1 VKFLRVALIPQLLSI
16 GLFAVA
22 TCAAQPYSISTVA
35 GGGAPPYPSV
45 GDGGSAT
52 AAYLSQPEGLA
63 VDGAG
68 NLFIA
73 EARVRQVNSAGIIST
88 VAGYVSSGVA
98 LDSSGNLFVAV
109 TSGGGSIVKI
119 APGGAASVLSTLPA
133 SAYGGP
139 DGIAV
144 DGSGNIW
151 YSWRSTA
158 GGVVSRI
165 DASGAVSVVAG
176 DGAFSSSLGDG
187 GPAAK
192 AYLNEP
198 RGIAVDAAGNLYIAD
213 FGNNRVRKVSPGG
226 AITTAAGGSSALAGP
241 TGVAIDSAGNLFIAE
256 FSGNIV
262 QELSA
267 GGTLS
272 TIAGN
277 GAYGSSG
284 DFGPAPN
291 AALGSPYGIT
301 LGPRGLIYVSTGDGL
316 VRLLSPPIPPPS
328 IATGGVGPLFSSATA
343 IQPGEW
349 TSIYGS
355 NLANGTYLWTGNF
368 PTSLGGTSVTI
379 NGKSAYLYYA
389 SPGQINL
396 QAPDDTA
403 TGAVAVVVTT
413 PSGSAT
419 STVTLSQY
427 GPAWSLLDGKHVAG
441 IIARSDGSGAYG
453 GGTYDII
460 GPTGTS
466 LGYKTV
472 AAKSGDLIELFGV
485 GFGPTSP
492 AVPAGKPFSGSAAVI
507 NPVTL
512 LINNVPVTPGFA
524 GLSSAGLY
532 QINVVVPA
540 GLGTG
545 DVSLQ
550 ATAGGVRTLPGIVLS
565 LQ

>member
-1 VKFLRVALIPQLLSI
+1 MKFFRTGRLPEVFFLASFTVAS
-16 GLFAVA
+16 
-22 TCAAQPYSISTVA
+22 CAAQPYSITTVA
-35 GGGAPPYPSV
+35 GGGDPPYPSV
-45 GDGGSAT
+45 GDGGTAT

-63 VDGAG
+63 SDGSG

-73 EARVRQVNSAGIIST
+73 EARVRQVTSAGIIST
-88 VAGYVSSGVA
+88 VANYVSSGVA
-98 LDSSGNLFVAV
+98 VDSSGNLYVAV
-109 TSGGGSIVKI
+109 TSGSGSIVKI
-119 APGGAASVLSTLPA
+119 APGGSASVLATLPA
-133 SAYGGP
+133 TAYGGP
-139 DGIAV
+139 DGIAI
-144 DGSGNIW
+144 DGSGNVW

-158 GGVVSRI
+158 GDVVSRI
-165 DASGAVSVVAG
+165 SASGAVSVVVG
-176 DGAFSSSLGDG
+176 GGAFSSSLGDG

-198 RGIAVDAAGNLYIAD
+198 RGLAVDSTGNLYIAD
-213 FGNNRVRKVSPGG
+213 FGDNRIRQVTPGG
-226 AITTAAGGSSALAGP
+226 TITTVAGTGGALAGP
-241 TGVAIDSAGNLFIAE
+241 CGVAVDSAGDLFIAE
-256 FSGNIV
+256 FNGNIV
-262 QELSA
+262 QELTA

-277 GAYGSSG
+277 GAAGSSG

-291 AALGSPYGIT
+291 AALGSPFGLT
-301 LGPRGLIYVSTGDGL
+301 LGVGGLIYVSTGDGL
-316 VRLLSPPIPPPS
+316 VRLLSPPIPAPT
-328 IATGGVGPLFSSATA
+328 ITTGGVGPLFSSATT

-349 TSIYGS
+349 TSIYGN
-355 NLANGTYLWTGNF
+355 NLATGTYLWTGNF

-379 NGKSAYLYYA
+379 DGKPAYLYYA
-389 SPGQINL
+389 SAGQINL
-396 QAPDDTA
+396 QAPDDMA
-403 TGAVAVVVTT
+403 TGTVTVVVTT
-413 PSGSAT
+413 SSGSAT
-419 STVTLSQY
+419 STVTLGQY

-441 IIARSDGSGAYG
+441 IILRSDGSGAYG

-472 AAKSGDLIELFGV
+472 AAKAGDLIELFGV

-492 AVPAGKPFSGSAAVI
+492 TVLAGKPFSGSA
-507 NPVTL
+507 PVVNDVKL
-512 LINNVPVTPGFA
+512 LVNNVPVTPGFA

-550 ATAGGVRTLPGIVLS
+550 ATAGGLQTLAGIVIS

>member
-1 VKFLRVALIPQLLSI
+1 
-16 GLFAVA
+16 
-22 TCAAQPYSISTVA
+22 VA
-35 GGGAPPYPSV
+35 GGGDPPYPSV
-45 GDGGSAT
+45 GDGGPAT
-52 AAYLSQPEGLA
+52 AAYLSQPEGVA
-63 VDGAG
+63 ADGAG

-73 EARVRQVNSAGIIST
+73 ESRVRQVNPAGIIST
-88 VAGYVSSGVA
+88 VASYVSSGVA
-98 LDSSGNLFVAV
+98 VDSSGNLYVAV

-119 APGGAASVLSTLPA
+119 APGGSASVLTALPST
-133 SAYGGP
+133 AYGGP
-139 DGIAV
+139 DGIAI
-144 DGSGNIW
+144 DGSGNVW
-151 YSWRSTA
+151 YSWRSTS
-158 GGVVSRI
+158 GDVVSRI
-165 DASGAVSVVAG
+165 SASGAVSVVAG
-176 DGAFSSSLGDG
+176 SGAFSSSLGDG
-187 GPAAK
+187 GQATK

-198 RGIAVDAAGNLYIAD
+198 RGLAVDSTGNLYIAD
-213 FGNNRVRKVSPGG
+213 FGDNRIRKVTPGG
-226 AITTAAGGSSALAGP
+226 TITTVAGASALAGP
-241 TGVAIDSAGNLFIAE
+241 CGVAVDTAGDLFIAE
-256 FSGNIV
+256 FNGNIV

-277 GAYGSSG
+277 GATGDSG

-291 AALGSPYGIT
+291 AALGSPCGLA
-301 LGPRGLIYVSTGDGL
+301 LGVSGLIYVSTGDGL
-316 VRLLSPPIPPPS
+316 VRLLSPPIPAPS
-328 IATGGVGPLFSSATA
+328 ISAGGVGPLFSSATT

-355 NLANGTYLWTGNF
+355 NLATGTYIWTGNF

-379 NGKSAYLYYA
+379 DGKSAYLYYA
-389 SPGQINL
+389 SAGQINL

-403 TGAVAVVVTT
+403 TGTVTVVVTT

-419 STVTLSQY
+419 STVTLGQY

-441 IIARSDGSGAYG
+441 IILRSDGSGAYG

-466 LGYKTV
+466 LGYRTV
-472 AAKSGDLIELFGV
+472 AAKAGDLIELFGV
-485 GFGPTSP
+485 GFGPTLP
-492 AVPAGKPFSGSAAVI
+492 AVFAGKPFSGSAPVI
-507 NPVTL
+507 NAVTL
-512 LINNVPVTPGFA
+512 LVNNVTVTPGFA

-550 ATAGGVRTLPGIVLS
+550 ATAGGVQTLPGIVIS

>member
-1 VKFLRVALIPQLLSI
+1 
-16 GLFAVA
+16 
-22 TCAAQPYSISTVA
+22 
-35 GGGAPPYPSV
+35 V
-45 GDGGSAT
+45 GDGGPAT
-52 AAYLSQPEGLA
+52 SAYLSQPQGLA
-63 VDGAG
+63 ADGAG

-73 EARVRQVNSAGIIST
+73 EAHIRQVTSAGIIST
-88 VAGYVSSGVA
+88 VANYVSTGVA
-98 LDSSGNLFVAV
+98 VDSSGNLFVAV

-119 APGGAASVLSTLPA
+119 APGGSASVLSTLPS

-144 DGSGNIW
+144 DGSGNVW

-165 DASGAVSVVAG
+165 DTSGSVSVVAG
-176 DGAFSSSLGDG
+176 GGAFSSSLGDG
-187 GPAAK
+187 GPATK

-198 RGIAVDAAGNLYIAD
+198 RGLAVDSAGNLYIAD
-213 FGNNRVRKVSPGG
+213 FGNNRVRRVSPGG
-226 AITTAAGGSSALAGP
+226 TIASAAGSGSALAGP
-241 TGVAIDSAGNLFIAE
+241 SGVAVDSAGDIFISE
-256 FSGNIV
+256 FNGNIV

-291 AALGSPYGIT
+291 AALGSPDGLT
-301 LGPRGLIYVSTGDGL
+301 LGARGLIYVSTADGL
-316 VRLLSPPIPPPS
+316 VRLLLPPIPPPS
-328 IATGGVGPLFSSATA
+328 IATGGVGPLFSSATT

-349 TSIYGS
+349 TSIYGN
-355 NLANGTYLWTGNF
+355 NLATGTYLWTGNF

-379 NGKSAYLYYA
+379 DGRPAYLYYA

-396 QAPDDTA
+396 QAPDDSA
-403 TGAVAVVVTT
+403 TGTVTVVVTT

-427 GPAWSLLDGKHVAG
+427 GPSWSLLDGKHVAG
-441 IIARSDGSGAYG
+441 IILRSDGSGAYG
-453 GGTYDII
+453 GGTYDIV

-472 AAKSGDLIELFGV
+472 AAKAGDLVELFGV

-492 AVPAGKPFSGSAAVI
+492 TVSAGKPFSGSAAVI

-512 LINNVPVTPGFA
+512 LINNVLVTPGFG

-532 QINVVVPA
+532 QINVVVPD

-550 ATAGGVRTLPGIVLS
+550 ATAGGVQTLPGIVIS